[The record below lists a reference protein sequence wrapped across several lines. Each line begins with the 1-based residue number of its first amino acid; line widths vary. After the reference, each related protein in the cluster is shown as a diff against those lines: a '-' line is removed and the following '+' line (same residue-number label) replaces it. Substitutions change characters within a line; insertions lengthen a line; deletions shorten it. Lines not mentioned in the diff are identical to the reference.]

1 MVLIDIS
8 DRVFIPGIMRIE
20 KFEDLEVWRE
30 SMNLSVLVYRA
41 LKDCRDYGIRDQI
54 QRASVSVPSNIA
66 EGFGRKSNKEYLRF
80 LYISQ
85 GSCMELRT
93 QLYLAR
99 EVGIISG
106 DQSEKLIELTRKV
119 SAMIY
124 RLIISRQK
132 F

>member
-1 MVLIDIS
+1 MKI
-8 DRVFIPGIMRIE
+8 G
-20 KFEDLEVWRE
+20 KFEDLEVWKE

-41 LKDCRDYGIRDQI
+41 LRDCKDFGLRDQI

-66 EGFGRKSNKEYLRF
+66 EGFGRKTNKEYLYF

-85 GSCMELRT
+85 GTCMELRT

-99 EVGIISG
+99 EISIISNEN
-106 DQSEKLIELTRKV
+106 SEILIEKTRKI

-124 RLIISRQK
+124 RLIQSRQR